1 MKQIFLIIAFCFG
14 MTAGFA
20 QDAVDAIQLK
30 NDGNDALRD
39 KDYKKALELFEKSVA
54 SWGEEEPD
62 NAMIYNAGFCA
73 YKTKQFD
80 KAVKYFDQSI
90 GSDYKVS
97 TAYLYKADS
106 QKKAGDD
113 KGFVET
119 LTAGLAS
126 DPSDAKMKSMLSN
139 YYLQEGNDFY
149 KKGATILQQ
158 AAADVTAGKY
168 LTTDDQYKKATDEA
182 KGEFKKA
189 LPLFEKA
196 LEIEP
201 GDETAKQL
209 KDACT
214 QAING

>member
-1 MKQIFLIIAFCFG
+1 MKRIFLIIAFCFG

-30 NDGNDALRD
+30 NDGNDALRED
-39 KDYKKALELFEKSVA
+39 NYKKALELFEKSIA
-54 SWGEEEPD
+54 NWGEEEPD

-73 YKTKQFD
+73 YKTKQYD

-90 GSDYKVS
+90 ASDYKVS

-106 QKKAGDD
+106 QKKAGDEEGYV
-113 KGFVET
+113 KT
-119 LTAGLAS
+119 LTDGLAS
-126 DPSDAKMKSMLSN
+126 NPDDEKMRSMLAT
-139 YYLQEGNDFY
+139 YYLKEGNAFY

-168 LTTDDQYKKATDEA
+168 QTTDDQYQKATGEA

-189 LPLFEKA
+189 LPFFEKA

-209 KDACT
+209 KDACQ

>member
-1 MKQIFLIIAFCFG
+1 MKRIFLIIAFCFG

-106 QKKAGDD
+106 QKKADDD